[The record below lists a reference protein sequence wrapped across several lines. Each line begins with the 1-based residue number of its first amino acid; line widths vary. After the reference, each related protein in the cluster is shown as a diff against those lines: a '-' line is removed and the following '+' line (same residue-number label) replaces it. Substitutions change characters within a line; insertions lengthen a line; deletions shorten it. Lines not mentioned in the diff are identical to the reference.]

1 MVRGHWRRLHNSG
14 RNILFT
20 PRGCRHCIQN
30 SNAENVGIKNKN
42 EKWESA
48 LEQWT
53 KGPDFVRLPDT
64 WNVFFLFS
72 SSVAAMRCG
81 TCAHYVDFAFN
92 LFIYYVLCPLL
103 FVSLFVG
110 LRSTTTT
117 KKKKLTIM
125 GNQLS
130 VTIENWLNGL
140 LVRGQRHIKCYANN
154 ANNVNCELIWF
165 CCAFA
170 LYMSCKSV
178 QLFAQAKHTH
188 SLRVFDNEIE
198 NSYCE
203 PPSRSSIDFAPRLGL
218 AAFALNSFIVLIWFF
233 DFHYNLGSGATAW
246 FWYSLSSAGNLL
258 FAIRAKHPTQT
269 RSERK

>member
-110 LRSTTTT
+110 LSSTTTT
-117 KKKKLTIM
+117 KKK
-125 GNQLS
+125 NDY
-130 VTIENWLNGL
+130 NG
-140 LVRGQRHIKCYANN
+140 
-154 ANNVNCELIWF
+154 
-165 CCAFA
+165 
-170 LYMSCKSV
+170 KSV
-178 QLFAQAKHTH
+178 ERNDRKLIEWLTGPWTETH
-188 SLRVFDNEIE
+188 
-198 NSYCE
+198 
-203 PPSRSSIDFAPRLGL
+203 
-218 AAFALNSFIVLIWFF
+218 
-233 DFHYNLGSGATAW
+233 
-246 FWYSLSSAGNLL
+246 
-258 FAIRAKHPTQT
+258 
-269 RSERK
+269 